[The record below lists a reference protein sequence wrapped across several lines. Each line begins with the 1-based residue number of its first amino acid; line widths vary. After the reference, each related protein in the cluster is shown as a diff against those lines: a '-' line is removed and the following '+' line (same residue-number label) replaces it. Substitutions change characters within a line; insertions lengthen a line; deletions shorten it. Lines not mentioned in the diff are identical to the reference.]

1 MIASPSGDGTK
12 TRLRLPACS
21 VTNEVNGCREAA
33 EEGRLLREPSGLQP
47 LPQGARASD
56 RIGLPQRLLGFDGRH
71 SARARSLGLIL
82 CGSELGLSVCEL
94 GGQLIDAFPQLLSL
108 SMTGS
113 EGLIGEVSARLGHG
127 RAAVGLFKLLA

>member
-1 MIASPSGDGTK
+1 MVAEKPQK
-12 TRLRLPACS
+12 K
-21 VTNEVNGCREAA
+21 AA
-33 EEGRLLREPSGLQP
+33 YSRSQAAFNRCHRG
-47 LPQGARASD
+47 RASD
-56 RIGLPQRLLGFDGRH
+56 RICLPQRLLGFDGRH

-94 GGQLIDAFPQLLSL
+94 GGQLIDALAQLLSL

-127 RAAVGLFKLLA
+127 RGAVGLFKLLA